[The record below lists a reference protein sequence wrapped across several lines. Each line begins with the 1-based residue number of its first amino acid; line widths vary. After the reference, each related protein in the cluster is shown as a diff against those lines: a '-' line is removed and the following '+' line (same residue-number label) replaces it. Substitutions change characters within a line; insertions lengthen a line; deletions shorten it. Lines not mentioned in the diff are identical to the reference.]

1 MPETRKYET
10 NEMVDIDNS
19 GPEVDVTLPEEKKEE
34 VKNEQV
40 VESNEPIIEE
50 VKTNEDNTKPDDTSE
65 KPTEQLDVRVDE
77 NKKEPEKVQEDK
89 NPENKKELEEYSDG
103 VKKRIAKLT
112 KKMRE
117 AERQKEAALEYAKGV
132 QAEHKTLQNKI
143 SSLEPSYVSAME
155 GRVVSGLQAAEAKLA
170 TAREAGDIKAEIE
183 AQKQI
188 ARLGVEE
195 ARVQSLKKKA
205 AEIKKPAQQTQTL
218 EQAVAPQN
226 AKYDPRAEEW
236 AEKNPW
242 FGKDNAMTY
251 TAFDLHKTLTEQEG
265 MDPAT
270 DEYYAEIDK
279 RMRIDFPHKF
289 DKQEVKVTT
298 KPTQQVASAKRSVN
312 PGRKTVRLTPSQVTI
327 AKKLGVPLEEYAKQL
342 NITKEV

>member
-10 NEMVDIDNS
+10 NEMVDIDTS
-19 GPEVDVTLPEEKKEE
+19 GPEVDVTLPEEKKE
-34 VKNEQV
+34 NE
-40 VESNEPIIEE
+40 NEAII
-50 VKTNEDNTKPDDTSE
+50 KTNEDSNKPDGTSE
-65 KPTEQLDVRVDE
+65 KPDEQLDVRVEED
-77 NKKEPEKVQEDK
+77 KKEPEKVQEEK
-89 NPENKKELEEYSDG
+89 SSENKQELEEYSDG

-132 QAEHKTLQNKI
+132 QAEHKTLQNKV

-155 GRVVSGLQAAEAKLA
+155 GRVVSGLQAAEAKLSA
-170 TAREAGDIKAEIE
+170 AREAGDIKSEVE

-188 ARLGVEE
+188 AKLGVEE
-195 ARVQSLKKKA
+195 ARVQSLKRRA
-205 AEIKKPAQQTQTL
+205 AETKKPVEQPRTL
-218 EQAVAPQN
+218 EQAIAPQN
-226 AKYDPRAEEW
+226 VAYDPRAEEW
-236 AEKNPW
+236 AESNSW
-242 FGKDNAMTY
+242 FGKDSAMTY
-251 TAFDLHKTLTEQEG
+251 TAFDYHKKLTEEEG
-265 MDPAT
+265 MDPAS
-270 DEYYAEIDK
+270 DEYYKEIDK

-298 KPTQQVASAKRSVN
+298 KPTQVVASAKRSVN

-342 NITKEV
+342 NITEGV

>member
-89 NPENKKELEEYSDG
+89 SPENKKELEEYSDG

-205 AEIKKPAQQTQTL
+205 AEIKKPAQPPQTL

-298 KPTQQVASAKRSVN
+298 KPTQVVASAKRSVN
-312 PGRKTVRLTPSQVTI
+312 SGRKTVRLTPSQVTI

>member
-10 NEMVDIDNS
+10 NEMVNIDDT
-19 GPEVDVTLPEEKKEE
+19 GPEVDVTLPEEKKDE
-34 VKNEQV
+34 VKDEQV
-40 VESNEPIIEE
+40 IDPNLPIVEE
-50 VKTNEDNTKPDDTSE
+50 VKTEESKPEQKTEEPVKEE
-65 KPTEQLDVRVDE
+65 KEV
-77 NKKEPEKVQEDK
+77 KVQEDK
-89 NPENKKELEEYSDG
+89 SPEDKKELEEYSDG

-132 QAEHKTLQNKI
+132 QAEHKTLQNKV

-155 GRVVSGLQAAEAKLA
+155 GRVVSGLQAAEAKLSA
-170 TAREAGDIKAEIE
+170 AREAGDIKSEVE

-195 ARVQSLKKKA
+195 ARVQSLKRRA
-205 AEIKKPAQQTQTL
+205 AETKKPVEQPRTL
-218 EQAVAPQN
+218 EQAIAPQN
-226 AKYDPRAEEW
+226 AAYDPRAEEW
-236 AEKNPW
+236 AEDNSW
-242 FGKDNAMTY
+242 FGKDSAMTY
-251 TAFDLHKTLTEQEG
+251 TAFDLHKKLTEQEG

-270 DEYYAEIDK
+270 DEYYKEIDK

-298 KPTQQVASAKRSVN
+298 KPTQVVASAKRSVN

-342 NITKEV
+342 NITEGV

>member
-34 VKNEQV
+34 EVKDEKV

-50 VKTNEDNTKPDDTSE
+50 VKADEPQPEPEQK
-65 KPTEQLDVRVDE
+65 TEEPVKEEVKE
-77 NKKEPEKVQEDK
+77 EVKKEDKVQDNKSSED
-89 NPENKKELEEYSDG
+89 KKELEDYSDG

-117 AERQKEAALEYAKGV
+117 AERQKEAALEYAKGIK
-132 QAEHKTLQNKI
+132 AEADKTKSKL
-143 SSLEPSYVSAME
+143 STMEPSYMTAME
-155 GRVVSGLQAAEAKLA
+155 GRVKSGLQASAAKLA
-170 TAREAGDIKAEIE
+170 AAREAGDLAAEVE
-183 AQKQI
+183 AQKEI
-188 ARLGVEE
+188 AKLGLEE
-195 ARVQSLKKKA
+195 ARVEMMKKRAEAESKQKPVKQPSLD
-205 AEIKKPAQQTQTL
+205 E
-218 EQAVAPQN
+218 AVQP
-226 AKYDPRAEEW
+226 KTTSPDPRAEAW
-236 AEKNPW
+236 AEKNEW

-251 TAFDLHKTLTEQEG
+251 TAFDLHKKLTEEEG
-265 MDPAT
+265 MDPST
-270 DEYYAEIDK
+270 DEYYSEIDK

-289 DKQEVKVTT
+289 ATTDNKVTT
-298 KPTQQVASAKRSVN
+298 KPTQTVASAKRSVN

>member
-19 GPEVDVTLPEEKKEE
+19 GPEVDVTLPEDKKEE
-34 VKNEQV
+34 EVKTEETIDPNK
-40 VESNEPIIEE
+40 PIIEE
-50 VKTNEDNTKPDDTSE
+50 VKTEEPKPKE
-65 KPTEQLDVRVDE
+65 KTEEPV
-77 NKKEPEKVQEDK
+77 KEEKEVKVQEDK
-89 NPENKKELEEYSDG
+89 SPEDKKELEEYSDG

-117 AERQKEAALEYAKGV
+117 AERQKEAALEYAKGI
-132 QAEHKTLQNKI
+132 QAEHKTLQNKV

-155 GRVVSGLQAAEAKLA
+155 GRVVSGLQAAEAKLSA
-170 TAREAGDIKAEIE
+170 AREAGDIKSEVE

-195 ARVQSLKKKA
+195 ARVQSLKRRA
-205 AEIKKPAQQTQTL
+205 AETKKPVEQPKTL

-226 AKYDPRAEEW
+226 ATYDPRAEEW
-236 AEKNPW
+236 AEKNSW
-242 FGKDNAMTY
+242 FGKDSAMTY
-251 TAFDLHKTLTEQEG
+251 TAFDLHKKLTEQEG

-270 DEYYAEIDK
+270 DDYYAEIDK

-289 DKQEVKVTT
+289 DTQEVKVTT
-298 KPTQQVASAKRSVN
+298 KPTQVVASAKRSVN